1 MIYGKT
7 LLGINSK
14 FFLKSTIAS
23 LLLLSFIHIYVSITT
38 IDFNSQIFEFLH
50 IITILVLIIIFLSF
64 LLKGIVPLAISCVGI
79 VLLYGSIAIPYI
91 ESNSQGAFYYKAS
104 IGNLSFEAINHGS
117 HGYFLLGIAMVVF
130 SMIIAYKP
138 SILYTKNRP
147 LSAENIWDK
156 YPKWNEKLQLESTR
170 AEPLIGLPLLMNDTE
185 KYLLWRYE
193 SILVLIYGTIYQVPI
208 YSYVPVN
215 SKILRESETGKIIG
229 VSKYGYFT

>member
-1 MIYGKT
+1 MTYGKT
-7 LLGINSK
+7 LSGINSK
-14 FFLKSTIAS
+14 YFLKSTIAS

-38 IDFNSQIFEFLH
+38 IDFNSTIFEFLH

-64 LLKGIVPLAISCVGI
+64 LLKGIVPLATSCVGI

-147 LSAENIWDK
+147 ISAENIWDK
-156 YPKWNEKLQLESTR
+156 YPKWNENKRRIAHWIAISHERHRKISSLAIRIHTR
-170 AEPLIGLPLLMNDTE
+170 L
-185 KYLLWRYE
+185 YLRHDLSSPHLFICTREFKNFKGIRNRQDYW
-193 SILVLIYGTIYQVPI
+193 SIKVWLFHL
-208 YSYVPVN
+208 N
-215 SKILRESETGKIIG
+215 K
-229 VSKYGYFT
+229 